1 MTLKGRF
8 SVILN
13 KKWEKLE
20 THLNL
25 ARLEMSLVV
34 MADSKVPA
42 DDVDAV
48 DDVGDDAVL
57 EEDPLDEIEVS
68 SLLDWCNFLDFRCF
82 PCFSLCCL

>member
-13 KKWEKLE
+13 KKWKKLE

-34 MADSKVPA
+34 IADSKVPA

-68 SLLDWCNFLDFRCF
+68 SLLD
-82 PCFSLCCL
+82 

>member
-1 MTLKGRF
+1 
-8 SVILN
+8 
-13 KKWEKLE
+13 
-20 THLNL
+20 
-25 ARLEMSLVV
+25 MSLVV

-68 SLLDWCNFLDFRCF
+68 SLLD
-82 PCFSLCCL
+82 